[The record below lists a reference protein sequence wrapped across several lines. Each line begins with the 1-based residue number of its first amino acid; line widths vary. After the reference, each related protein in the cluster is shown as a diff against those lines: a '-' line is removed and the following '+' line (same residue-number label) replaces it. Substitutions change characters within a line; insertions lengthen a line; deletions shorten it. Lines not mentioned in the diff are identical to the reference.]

1 MMKFIDLDDEI
12 YYSREF
18 FKNKQKADIDS
29 AIEDIKMN
37 FKKNTGKYE
46 YYSPS
51 NKWYKHITS
60 KEVTIE
66 N

>member
-51 NKWYKHITS
+51 NK
-60 KEVTIE
+60 
-66 N
+66 